1 MTKEEL
7 TKAVRELAEKN
18 GITPAAAAALIVKGG
33 QGLLNETPTEETKDN
48 EPNDID

>member
-1 MTKEEL
+1 MTQEQL

-33 QGLLNETPTEETKDN
+33 EELLSENPTKETKDTKTK
-48 EPNDID
+48 